1 MAISGSPKKMAQ
13 DVAAGFF
20 SLSPP
25 VLKKY
30 TPADMK
36 IILVNLQL
44 VQREI
49 RQTQVPLEDVQQ
61 VKAKNMRLSRMNQ
74 AEMVLRSYCKKKRI
88 PL

>member
-1 MAISGSPKKMAQ
+1 MAIAGSPKKLAQ

-25 VLKKY
+25 VLKQY

-36 IILVNLQL
+36 IVLANLQL
-44 VQREI
+44 VTREI

-61 VKAKNMRLSRMNQ
+61 LKAKNMQLTRMNQ

>member
-30 TPADMK
+30 TAADLK
-36 IILVNLQL
+36 VILVNLQL

-49 RQTQVPLEDVQQ
+49 RQTQVPLEDVPQ